1 MRKPLSLIAYMSSYN
16 NIKKQNKLRLKPSR
30 RSLNI
35 GNQNPVK
42 SMGSIF
48 KSMFYRPKGSI
59 INDDT

>member
-1 MRKPLSLIAYMSSYN
+1 MSSYN